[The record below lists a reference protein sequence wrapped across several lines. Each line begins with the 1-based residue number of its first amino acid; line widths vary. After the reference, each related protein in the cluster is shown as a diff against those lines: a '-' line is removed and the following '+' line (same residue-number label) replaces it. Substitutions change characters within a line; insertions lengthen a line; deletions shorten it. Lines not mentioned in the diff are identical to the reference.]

1 VRDRPDLLP
10 AGIDLRTKR
19 YLTAFALFTLI
30 LLIVIWYL
38 LPPQDQITLVSQ
50 TGSDSATVLL
60 DGWRTAC
67 DVDDEV
73 HRGSGRVGN
82 MQPGTSCTS
91 EVAVFAIDNAMQ
103 LVTPVTVW
111 TNASTDVVT
120 VPMTTP
126 LNVPLTAWVL
136 TGIAADPVVNA
147 SRADAVYNSMQAGIS
162 FHNVDVRDYHTQ
174 TAITVAACERLE
186 TLKTAYPPVASR
198 VNAYYVQTVTTDIT
212 AANGATVPTSVPGK
226 WCEGTNPA
234 IILMGAWYTETLAH
248 ELGHAFSLQHS
259 DSWAASSSSSA
270 TNDNL
275 MLSSSISRSKL
286 TIGQAFRV
294 NVHNTSWL
302 KQNSLGTALARSCPD
317 SQTPTARCPAISF
330 DVQPK

>member
-1 VRDRPDLLP
+1 MRDGPDLLP

-30 LLIVIWYL
+30 LLIVMWYL
-38 LPPQDQITLVSQ
+38 LPPQDQITLANQ

-82 MQPGTSCTS
+82 MQPGTNCTS
-91 EVAVFAIDNAMQ
+91 EVAVFAAENAMQ
-103 LVTPVTVW
+103 LMTPVTTW

-120 VPMTTP
+120 VSMTTL
-126 LNVPLTAWVL
+126 LNLPLTAWVL
-136 TGIAADPVVNA
+136 TGLAADPVVNA

-174 TAITVAACERLE
+174 AAITVASCEHLE
-186 TLKTAYPPVASR
+186 TLKATYAPVASR
-198 VNAYYVQTVTTDIT
+198 LNAYYVLTVTTDEIV
-212 AANGATVPTSVPGK
+212 NGVPVPKPVSGK
-226 WCEGTNPA
+226 WCEGDPN
-234 IILMGAWYTETLAH
+234 IILMGSWATETLAH

-259 DSWAASSSSSA
+259 DSWATA
-270 TNDNL
+270 DNL
-275 MLSSSISRSKL
+275 MIKSSNPRSTL
-286 TIGQAFRV
+286 TTGQVFRV
-294 NVHNTSWL
+294 NVDNTSWL
-302 KQNSLGTALARSCPD
+302 KQNSLGTALARPCPN
-317 SQTPTARCPAISF
+317 SQSSTARCPAITF